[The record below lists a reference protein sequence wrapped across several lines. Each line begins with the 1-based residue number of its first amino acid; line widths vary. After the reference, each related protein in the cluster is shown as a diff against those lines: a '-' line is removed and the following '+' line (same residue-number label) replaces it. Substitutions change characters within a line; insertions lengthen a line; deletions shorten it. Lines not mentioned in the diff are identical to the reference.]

1 MDGPAFL
8 LVDYLKEIILIW
20 RKHFTKKIN
29 RIIYNSFKMEIEKF
43 CRYSGHEIVKLEKQ
57 LSLLQPEVI
66 LNATKEVSL
75 CAYFCPVGISL

>member
-43 CRYSGHEIVKLEKQ
+43 CRYSGHEMVKL
-57 LSLLQPEVI
+57 
-66 LNATKEVSL
+66 
-75 CAYFCPVGISL
+75 